1 MRLYISPPLPL
12 SVQYHQAVSLFRCVT
27 SRFGVLVNMCVEV
40 LNDVMDVT
48 DEGVVYE

>member
-1 MRLYISPPLPL
+1 MRLYILPSPFP
-12 SVQYHQAVSLFRCVT
+12 VQYHRAVSLFRCVT

-40 LNDVMDVT
+40 LHDVMDTT